1 MDRSRI
7 TAFLSYFVLFLG
19 SLYVL
24 IFERHDDYAR
34 YHALQALGLVFFAAG
49 VFVGWAVLGF
59 LVAWIPLVGPVL
71 SISMFALVIAAWI
84 FAVVAWV
91 IGMANAVRGLIA
103 PLPLIGR
110 WAEKLPFGQ
119 IA

>member
-7 TAFLSYFVLFLG
+7 TAFLSYLILFLG

-24 IFERHDDYAR
+24 IFERRDDYAR
-34 YHALQALGLVFFAAG
+34 YHALQALGLVFFSAG
-49 VFVGWAVLGF
+49 VFLGWVVLGF
-59 LVAWIPLVGPVL
+59 LLAWIPIIGPVL
-71 SISMFALVIAAWI
+71 SASLFALVIAAWI

-91 IGMANAVRGLIA
+91 MGMVNATRGLIA

-110 WAEKLPFGQ
+110 WAEKLPF
-119 IA
+119 